1 MNSNM
6 MIIVG
11 MMIVTYIPRLL
22 PFYMVTRKKLPKKVK
37 LFLEFVPY
45 TALGALIVPGALTS
59 VPEAPVASVLGL
71 LFAGVFS
78 YFKNNL
84 IVSVVGS
91 ILIVYLIFI
100 L

>member
-1 MNSNM
+1 

-11 MMIVTYIPRLL
+11 MMVVTYVPRLL
-22 PFYMVTRKKLPKKVK
+22 PFYMLTGKKLPKKVK

-45 TALGALIVPGALTS
+45 TALGALIIPGALTA
-59 VPEAPVASVLGL
+59 VPEAPIASVLGL
-71 LFAGVFS
+71 VFAGIFS

-91 ILIVYLIFI
+91 ILIVYLMFLI
-100 L
+100 